1 MIMKPTIHISN
12 GGKISIDNR
21 AINYDFFINAEGEIV
36 RRKQLITAGESVSLN
51 TLTLSEAQEYYDPA
65 VNEMVIGCED
75 FEKLVLSSEAVDFF
89 DEHRLKIKL
98 LPIQEA
104 AIYWNRY
111 EGRAVG
117 LFHLPMQ

>member
-1 MIMKPTIHISN
+1 MKPTIHISE
-12 GGKISIDNR
+12 GGKISIDDR

-36 RRKQLITAGESVSLN
+36 RREQLVTAGGRSSLH
-51 TLTLSEAQEYYDPA
+51 TLTLSEAQECYDPS

-75 FEKLVLSSEAVDFF
+75 FEKLVLSNEAVDFF
-89 DEHRLKIKL
+89 DEHRFKIKL

-111 EGRAVG
+111 EGHAVG
-117 LFHLPMQ
+117 LFHISG